1 MTLYKDIDFPPHST
15 SKYWFM
21 ELEPVMLKLLEK
33 RNVCYPLKLQLILGQ
48 SEDVH

>member
-1 MTLYKDIDFPPHST
+1 
-15 SKYWFM
+15 M

-33 RNVCYPLKLQLILGQ
+33 RSVCYSLKLQLIFGQ